1 METPQVIRSALPIA
15 LALLPAFGAFSQE
28 AGAPAGEASSPP
40 PPAHDYLLAFATPA
54 TPEALAVVLSEYV
67 QSDASLL
74 LLAPQ
79 ATAGFTAEQLKGIEK
94 PVLAAPFYCED
105 EPIQAVKGSEHFLAL
120 CGSPSG
126 AGAAQLHEARRAHRA
141 SRWSV
146 GLAIQ
151 HEPMDDLRL
160 TLALFADDPLDY
172 LFVAQSSVL
181 LGAPAAKHPFG
192 RTVVYGPAPPEAP
205 ALQFFAVAESG
216 ITPYTPPA
224 AEGNIEAAPEP

>member
-1 METPQVIRSALPIA
+1 MTKSVLLLA
-15 LALLPAFGAFSQE
+15 LALLPALGAFSQE

-40 PPAHDYLLAFATPA
+40 PPARDYLLAFAAPT
-54 TPEALAVVLSEYV
+54 TPEALAAVLSEYA

-79 ATAGFTAEQLKGIEK
+79 PWVAFTAEQIQGVEK
-94 PVLAAPFYCED
+94 PVLAAPYYCD
-105 EPIQAVKGSEHFLAL
+105 AAPIQVVQGKEHYLVL
-120 CGSPSG
+120 CQSPSG
-126 AGAAQLHEARRAHRA
+126 AGVAQLHEARRAHRA
-141 SRWSV
+141 GRWSV
-146 GLAIQ
+146 GLAAR

-160 TLALFADDPLDY
+160 TLALFVDDPIDY

-181 LGAPAAKHPFG
+181 LGAAAAKHPLG

-205 ALQFFAVAESG
+205 ALLFFAVAESG

-224 AEGNIEAAPEP
+224 SEAAPEAAPEP